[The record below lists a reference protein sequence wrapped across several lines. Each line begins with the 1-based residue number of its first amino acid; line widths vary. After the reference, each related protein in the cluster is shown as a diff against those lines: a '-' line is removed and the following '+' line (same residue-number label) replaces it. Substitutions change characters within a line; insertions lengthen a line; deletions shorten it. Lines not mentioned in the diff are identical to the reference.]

1 MQIRPGG
8 EKLSDTKVGEFDRRP
23 LLFRLSAMQP
33 MQQALPPIITDSV
46 IRTTAACCR
55 WNRLPSC
62 AEQNEKERENSTF
75 SISEEARAFFFSL
88 LLSGN
93 EQMVINVRRVNL
105 PSLRQVFPADTIF
118 SVQGRKWNFS
128 VRRITSRLPT
138 PPQSSLPFYQDIL
151 CGGREEG
158 ASSPS
163 SNREVV
169 SSNNMPY
176 TSRLIH
182 TAIE

>member
-8 EKLSDTKVGEFDRRP
+8 EKLSDTKVGEFDRGP

-33 MQQALPPIITDSV
+33 MQQAPPPIITDSV
-46 IRTTAACCR
+46 IRTTAACWP

-62 AEQNEKERENSTF
+62 TEQNEKERENSTD
-75 SISEEARAFFFSL
+75 SISEKACAFFFSL

-105 PSLRQVFPADTIF
+105 PSLCQVFPADTIF

-128 VRRITSRLPT
+128 VLRITSRLNP
-138 PPQSSLPFYQDIL
+138 
-151 CGGREEG
+151 
-158 ASSPS
+158 SPS
-163 SNREVV
+163 TFIRISFAE
-169 SSNNMPY
+169 
-176 TSRLIH
+176 
-182 TAIE
+182 EE